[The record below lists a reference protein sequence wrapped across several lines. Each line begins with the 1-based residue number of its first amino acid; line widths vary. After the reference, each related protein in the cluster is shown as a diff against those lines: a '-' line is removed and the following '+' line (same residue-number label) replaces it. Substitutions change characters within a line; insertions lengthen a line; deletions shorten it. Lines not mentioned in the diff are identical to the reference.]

1 MKIFICCSKHL
12 YHQVLPIKKQLE
24 AMGHKV
30 ALPNS
35 FLKPLKEEELKRQDQ
50 KEHIRWKR
58 RMIRHQNKKV
68 EANDAVLVL
77 NFEKNGQK
85 NYIGGATFL
94 EVFRAF
100 DLNKKIFF
108 WNPIPKGILSDE
120 LTAMTPKVIKGDLEL
135 IK

>member
-1 MKIFICCSKHL
+1 MKIFICCSTYL
-12 YHQVLPIKKQLE
+12 YPQVLPIKKQLE

-35 FLKPLKEEELKRQDQ
+35 FLKPLKEEKLKKQDR

-58 RMIRHQNKKV
+58 KMIRRQNKKV
-68 EANDAVLVL
+68 EANDAILVL
-77 NFEKNGQK
+77 NLDKKGQK

-94 EVFRAF
+94 EIFRAF
-100 DLNKKIFF
+100 DLKKKIFLY
-108 WNPIPKGILSDE
+108 NPIPKSIFEDE
-120 LTAMTPKVIKGDLEL
+120 LKAMVTEVIKGDLSK

>member
-12 YHQVLPIKKQLE
+12 YHQVLPIKEQLE

-35 FLKPLKEEELKRQDQ
+35 FFKPLKEEELKKQDQ

-58 RMIRHQNKKV
+58 KMIRQQNRKV
-68 EANDAVLVL
+68 EANDAILVL
-77 NFEKNGQK
+77 NFEKRGQK

-94 EVFRAF
+94 EIFRAF
-100 DLNKKIFF
+100 DFGKKIYLF
-108 WNPIPKGILSDE
+108 NPIPRGILEDE
-120 LTAMTPKVIKGDLEL
+120 LKAMVTEVIRGDLQK

>member
-35 FLKPLKEEELKRQDQ
+35 FLKPLKEEELKKQSPE
-50 KEHIRWKR
+50 EHRKWKR
-58 RMIRHQNKKV
+58 KMIRRQNKKI
-68 EANDAVLVL
+68 EANDAILVL
-77 NFEKNGQK
+77 NFEKKGQK

-94 EVFRAF
+94 EIFRAF
-100 DLNKKIFF
+100 DNKKKVFLH
-108 WNPIPKGILSDE
+108 NPIPKGILEDE
-120 LTAMTPKVIKGDLEL
+120 LKAMITEIINGDLSK